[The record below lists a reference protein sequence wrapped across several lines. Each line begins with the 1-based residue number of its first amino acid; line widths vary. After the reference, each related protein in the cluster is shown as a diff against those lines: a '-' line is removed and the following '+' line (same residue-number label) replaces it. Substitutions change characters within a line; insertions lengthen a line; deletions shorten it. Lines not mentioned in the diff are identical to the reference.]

1 MLESEGMARTIGVV
15 TVARSDYGHLVPLL
29 EALRDTPGITLQ
41 LYVAGAHLSPRFGE
55 TVGAIEADGWPISA
69 RVETIGASDA
79 AVEVAAGTGAG
90 VAGFARAF
98 AAGRPDLIVVLGDRA
113 EMLAAAVAAL
123 PLAIPV
129 AHLHGGEVTE
139 GAIDEQARHAIT
151 KLAHLHFPAAEPYAR
166 RIRQMGEEP
175 WRVHCVGAPG
185 LDRFARGAAM
195 PREELARR
203 IGLPLRRPTLLVTFH
218 PVTLEPGEAGGHS
231 AELAGAL
238 EMVDGDVVITYP
250 GADAAHDA
258 VIRRLEALA
267 ATRPGTRMIP
277 ALGEDGYR
285 ALLQEADVMVG
296 NSSSGLI
303 EAPSFGL
310 PVVNVGI
317 RQQGRLRAANV
328 IDVGHGREEIA
339 AGIRR
344 ALAPGFRAG
353 LRGLVNPYGDGNA
366 APRIAR
372 VLREVELGP
381 RLARKRFV
389 DLA

>member
-1 MLESEGMARTIGVV
+1 MARTIGVV

-29 EALRDTPGITLQ
+29 EALRGTPGITLQ
-41 LYVAGAHLSPRFGE
+41 LYVAGAHLSPRFGS
-55 TVGAIEADGWPISA
+55 TVRAIEAGGWPISA
-69 RVETIGASDA
+69 RIETTSASDE
-79 AVEVAAGTGAG
+79 AVDVAAGVGAG

-98 AAGRPDLIVVLGDRA
+98 ARGRPELLVLLGDRT

-123 PLAIPV
+123 PLVIPV

-185 LDRFARGAAM
+185 LDRFARRAAM
-195 PREELARR
+195 SREELAHR
-203 IGLPLRRPTLLVTFH
+203 IGLPLRRPTLIVTFH
-218 PVTLEPGEAGGHS
+218 PVTLEPGEAGAHCT
-231 AELAGAL
+231 ELAGAL
-238 EMVDGDVVITYP
+238 EMVDGDVIITYP
-250 GADAAHDA
+250 GADTAYDA
-258 VIRRLEALA
+258 VIRRLESLA

-277 ALGEDGYR
+277 ALGDDGYH

-303 EAPSFGL
+303 EAPSFAL

-317 RQQGRLRAANV
+317 RQRGRVRAANV

-344 ALAPGFRAG
+344 ALEPGFRAG
-353 LRGLVNPYGDGNA
+353 LRGLVNPYGDGHA

-372 VLREVELGP
+372 VLREAELGP
-381 RLARKRFV
+381 RLLRKRFV

>member
-1 MLESEGMARTIGVV
+1 VLESEGMARTIGVV

>member
-1 MLESEGMARTIGVV
+1 VPPPRRSRTGVLESEGMARTIGVV

-185 LDRFARGAAM
+185 LDRFARGDPARDVPPGD
-195 PREELARR
+195 PRARR
-203 IGLPLRRPTLLVTFH
+203 GGRAQR
-218 PVTLEPGEAGGHS
+218 GAGGRPRDGGRRRGHHLS
-231 AELAGAL
+231 GRRRRARRGDPPPGGAR
-238 EMVDGDVVITYP
+238 GHAP
-250 GADAAHDA
+250 GHAHDPGPRGGRLPRAPPGGGRDGGKFLERAHRGA
-258 VIRRLEALA
+258 V
-267 ATRPGTRMIP
+267 
-277 ALGEDGYR
+277 
-285 ALLQEADVMVG
+285 
-296 NSSSGLI
+296 
-303 EAPSFGL
+303 
-310 PVVNVGI
+310 
-317 RQQGRLRAANV
+317 LRAARGQRG
-328 IDVGHGREEIA
+328 DSP
-339 AGIRR
+339 AG
-344 ALAPGFRAG
+344 P
-353 LRGLVNPYGDGNA
+353 
-366 APRIAR
+366 APRGQRDRRGPRTRGDRRGDPARPRAR
-372 VLREVELGP
+372 VPGGPARPREPL
-381 RLARKRFV
+381 
-389 DLA
+389 

>member
-1 MLESEGMARTIGVV
+1 MARTIGVV

-29 EALRDTPGITLQ
+29 EALRDTPDITLQ
-41 LYVAGAHLSPRFGE
+41 LYVAGAHLSPRFGS
-55 TVGAIEADGWPISA
+55 TVRAIEADGWPITA
-69 RVETIGASDA
+69 RIETTGDSDA
-79 AVEVAAGTGAG
+79 AVDVAAGAGAG
-90 VAGFARAF
+90 VTGFARAF
-98 AAGRPDLIVVLGDRA
+98 ARGRPDVIVLLGDRV

-166 RIRQMGEEP
+166 RLRQMGEEP

-185 LDRFARGAAM
+185 LDRFARQAAM

-218 PVTLEPGEAGGHS
+218 PVTLEPGEAGEHS

-250 GADAAHDA
+250 GADAAYET
-258 VIRRLEALA
+258 VIRRLESLA

-277 ALGEDGYR
+277 ALGEDGYG
-285 ALLQEADVMVG
+285 ALLREADVMVG

-303 EAPSFGL
+303 EAPTFGL

-317 RQQGRLRAANV
+317 RQRGRLRAANV

-344 ALAPGFRAG
+344 ALAPEFRAG
-353 LRGLVNPYGDGNA
+353 LRGLVNPYGDGHA

-372 VLREVELGP
+372 VLREAELGP
-381 RLARKRFV
+381 RLVRKRFV

>member
-1 MLESEGMARTIGVV
+1 MARTIGVV

-55 TVGAIEADGWPISA
+55 TVSAIEADGWPISA

-381 RLARKRFV
+381 RLVRKRFV